1 MAYTMIKCLDP
12 IRVNSEKS
20 AEAAVELQP
29 NGVAFISILNYNQA
43 ERINIIPQPSLKII
57 LLIL

>member
-1 MAYTMIKCLDP
+1 MSMAFIMIKHLDP

-29 NGVAFISILNYNQA
+29 NGVTFISVLN
-43 ERINIIPQPSLKII
+43 NIKPSD
-57 LLIL
+57 